1 MIIGRICSIIHAMIS
16 LNPRSSLAHLLVVL
30 LLMLAAPSCFGLQ
43 VEGLYEYRVVVENE
57 SDAER
62 NRAFRDA
69 LEAVLLKVTG
79 ERRWLQSPVLQ
90 QAIGNA
96 QSYVE
101 AISYSSEVEEILPDV
116 IVQDQR
122 GVEITNFSVS
132 SVPENRYIDVSFAQ
146 SLLDDLLASAD
157 IPIWDSNRPS
167 VLVWMAL
174 QNNEGE
180 RSMMTADSNPQ
191 IISLMKNFAAE
202 RGLPIIFPVLDFEDR
217 RALTEDAVWALDE
230 EAIRNASDRY
240 GADSVLSGRLH
251 FTVSG
256 ELVGLWQFIFQGQVE
271 VFDGFD
277 EELAP
282 YLNEPLDRITNQLAS
297 YFAIVPETGSLQIVR
312 LRVEGIKNLSAYS
325 ALLTY
330 IGSLG
335 LVENVSTA
343 EFDGQRL
350 ELNLRL
356 LGDAQQ
362 LHEVIALDRDLL
374 PITNTQRATE
384 SVQHYRWT
392 R

>member
-1 MIIGRICSIIHAMIS
+1 
-16 LNPRSSLAHLLVVL
+16 
-30 LLMLAAPSCFGLQ
+30 MLAEPSCFGLQ
-43 VEGLYEYRVVVENE
+43 IEGLYEYRVAVENE

-69 LEAVLLKVTG
+69 LKAVLLKVTG

-101 AISYSSEVEEILPDV
+101 AISYSSELVEISSDV
-116 IVQDQR
+116 IVQDQLAQVTTDQR
-122 GVEITNFSVS
+122 GVEITNFSIS
-132 SVPENRYIDVSFAQ
+132 SVPEDREKRYINVSFAQ

-167 VLVWMAL
+167 VMVWMAL

-180 RSMMTADSNPQ
+180 RSMLTADSNPQ
-191 IISLMKNFAAE
+191 IIGLMKNFAAE

-217 RALTEDAVWALDE
+217 RALTEDDVWALDE

-256 ELVGLWQFIFQGQVE
+256 ELVGLWQFIFQGQAE

-277 EELAP
+277 KELAP

-312 LRVEGIKNLSAYS
+312 LRVEGIKNLSAFS

-362 LHEVIALDRDLL
+362 LYEVIALDRDLL
-374 PITNTQRATE
+374 PITNTQRASE

>member
-1 MIIGRICSIIHAMIS
+1 MIS

-132 SVPENRYIDVSFAQ
+132 SVTENREQRYIDVSFAQ

-174 QNNEGE
+174 QNNEGG

-362 LHEVIALDRDLL
+362 LHEAIALDRDLL
-374 PITNTQRATE
+374 PITNTQRASE